1 MQDRVATYPNR
12 WKLTPVAG
20 QTNVYDFERADEPV
34 VAGTPLDK
42 ATFLTDTTAAA
53 IAALTGNTPTLPTE
67 ALDELAGIFA
77 GMGVTDIAHVEFGSY
92 VGAGQHGASHP
103 NTLTFNYEPRM
114 LFVAKSTT
122 YLDSTS
128 DTLHWIYGLAIGR
141 SGVKYTVTDNTISWY
156 TTSTGSSADAYQ
168 CNESGATYYY
178 LAIGVN

>member
-1 MQDRVATYPNR
+1 MQDRIANYPGR

-20 QTNVYDFERADEPV
+20 ETDVYDFERADDPIS
-34 VAGTPLDK
+34 AGTPLNK
-42 ATFLTDTTAAA
+42 ATFLTDATAAA

-67 ALDELAGIFA
+67 ALDELAAIFA

-92 VGAGQHGASHP
+92 TGAGAHGQNNP
-103 NTLTFNYEPRM
+103 NTLIFTYKPRM
-114 LFVAKSTT
+114 LFVVKSTS
-122 YLDSTS
+122 YLNSTS
-128 DTLHWIYGLAIGR
+128 DTLHWIYGSTTDR
-141 SGVKYTVTDNTISWY
+141 SGVKYTMTDNTISWY